1 MSEVNENS
9 PLASKMEL
17 KNSLFIAKKAFSKQY
32 IDHIYISHAHVQH
45 DFNIEGA
52 DVHMT
57 SVGAVIC
64 ITRNPRMSIIVSLEI
79 TALLEEHFDYLN
91 CKWFIFFWFSYK

>member
-1 MSEVNENS
+1 
-9 PLASKMEL
+9 MEL

-32 IDHIYISHAHVQH
+32 IDHIYISHAHAQH

-64 ITRNPRMSIIVSLEI
+64 ISCNPRMSIIVSLKI
-79 TALLEEHFDYLN
+79 TVLLEEHSFDYLT
-91 CKWFIFFWFSYK
+91 CKWFIFFWFNFVQFMVR